1 MYNRRRPVPKEGG
14 TAPMLDSLIRYLQRF
29 LWSPQFTGL
38 PPVPAFGVAFLRYVW
53 AIVRDLMSGQLTMR
67 AMSLVYTTLL
77 SIVPLLAFS
86 FSVLKGFGIHRELE
100 PQLTEFLAPLGSQGE
115 RIVSTLMNLVNDV
128 DGGVLGGVSLAFF
141 IYTAFSMVQK
151 IEESVNF
158 VWHVSNPRSIAR
170 RFTEYFSVLLM
181 GPVVLVVALGIIAS
195 VRNNALTERLMEVEP
210 FGTAIVAAGEL
221 TPYLLAILALTV
233 LYKLIPNTRV
243 KFRAAFVGGL
253 TAGIL
258 WATTSAVFANVFVGA
273 GGRIQV
279 VYASFAIAILVLM
292 WLYLNWLILL
302 LGAQIAF
309 YNQNPGFLRLGRRET
324 RLANSLRE
332 RLALNVMYLVGAAF
346 RGGSGCRTVRELAKE
361 LAIPGIV
368 ISQVVT
374 NLEDAGLITST
385 EQERLV
391 PAREPARIRLQD
403 ILDAVREG
411 GDTGSWRPPSWTP
424 AIADLGDRI
433 DDALETVVDERTL
446 SDLLD
451 QLEDGAERAG

>member
-1 MYNRRRPVPKEGG
+1 MYNRRRFVPKEGSR
-14 TAPMLDSLIRYLQRF
+14 TPMLDSLIRYLQRF
-29 LWSPQFTGL
+29 LWSPQFAGL
-38 PPVPAFGVAFLRYVW
+38 PPVPAFGIAFLRYVW

-195 VRNNALTERLMEVEP
+195 VRNNALTARLMEVEP
-210 FGTAIVAAGEL
+210 FGTAIIAAGKL
-221 TPYLLAILALTV
+221 TPYVLAILALTV

-324 RLANSLRE
+324 RLANALRE

-346 RGGSGCRTVRELAKE
+346 RDGSGYRTVRELARE

-374 NLEDAGLITST
+374 SLEEAGLITST

-411 GDTGSWRPPSWTP
+411 GDTGSWRPPVWTP

-433 DDALETVVDERTL
+433 DEALETVVDDRTL

-451 QLEDGAERAG
+451 RLEAADEKGD

>member
-1 MYNRRRPVPKEGG
+1 
-14 TAPMLDSLIRYLQRF
+14 MLDSLIRYLQQF
-29 LWSPQFTGL
+29 LWSPKFSGL
-38 PPVPAFGVAFLRYVW
+38 PALPAFGVAFLRYTY

-115 RIVSTLMNLVNDV
+115 KIVSTLMRLVNDV

-151 IEESVNF
+151 IEESVNY

-195 VRNNALTERLMEVEP
+195 IRNNALTERLMEVEP

-221 TPYLLAILALTV
+221 TPYVLAVLALTV

-258 WATTSAVFANVFVGA
+258 WATTSAVFASVFVGA

-309 YNQNPGFLRLGRRET
+309 YNQNPGFLRLGRRQT
-324 RLANSLRE
+324 RLASGLRE
-332 RLALNVMYLVGAAF
+332 RLALNIMYLVGAAF
-346 RGGSGCRTVRELAKE
+346 RDRTGAGTVRALSKE
-361 LAIPGIV
+361 LAVPGIV
-368 ISQVVT
+368 VSDVVT
-374 NLEDAGLITST
+374 SLEEAGLITGT

-391 PAREPARIRLQD
+391 PGREPARIRLRD
-403 ILDAVREG
+403 ILNAIREG

-424 AIADLGDRI
+424 AIAQMSERLDEAI
-433 DDALETVVDERTL
+433 DSVVDDRTL

-451 QLEDGAERAG
+451 QREGDRESGGGSGPGAAGD

>member
-14 TAPMLDSLIRYLQRF
+14 TVPMLDSLIRYLQRF
-29 LWSPQFTGL
+29 LWSPQFAGL
-38 PPVPAFGVAFLRYVW
+38 PPVPAFGIAFLRYVW

-374 NLEDAGLITST
+374 NLEEAGLITST

-391 PAREPARIRLQD
+391 PAREPARIGLQD
-403 ILDAVREG
+403 ILEAVREG
-411 GDTGSWRPPSWTP
+411 GDTGSWRPPEWTP

-433 DDALETVVDERTL
+433 DEALQTVVDERTL

-451 QLEDGAERAG
+451 QLEDGNSQSG

>member
-14 TAPMLDSLIRYLQRF
+14 TKPMLDSLIRYLQRF
-29 LWSPQFTGL
+29 LWSPQFAGL
-38 PPVPAFGVAFLRYVW
+38 PPVPAFGIAFLRYVW

-374 NLEDAGLITST
+374 SLEEAGLITST

-391 PAREPARIRLQD
+391 PAREPARIGLQD

-411 GDTGSWRPPSWTP
+411 GDTGSWRPPEWTP

-433 DDALETVVDERTL
+433 DEAFESVVDDRTL

-451 QLEDGAERAG
+451 QLEDGNRQPG

>member
-1 MYNRRRPVPKEGG
+1 
-14 TAPMLDSLIRYLQRF
+14 MLDSLIRYLQRF
-29 LWSPQFTGL
+29 LWSPQFAGL
-38 PPVPAFGVAFLRYVW
+38 PPVPAFGIAFLRYVW

-86 FSVLKGFGIHRELE
+86 FSVLKGFGIHRDLE

-115 RIVSTLMNLVNDV
+115 RIVTTLMNLVNDV

-151 IEESVNF
+151 IEESVNY
-158 VWHVSNPRSIAR
+158 VWHVSNPRSITR

-181 GPVVLVVALGIIAS
+181 GPVVLVVAIGIMAS
-195 VRNNALTERLMEVEP
+195 IRNNALTERLLEVEP
-210 FGTAIVAAGEL
+210 FGTAIVAAGQL

-258 WATTSAVFANVFVGA
+258 WATTSAVFASVFVGA

-279 VYASFAIAILVLM
+279 VYASFAIAILALM

-309 YNQNPGFLRLGRRET
+309 YNQNPGFLRLGHRET

-374 NLEDAGLITST
+374 SLEDGGLITST

-391 PAREPARIRLQD
+391 PAREPARIGLRD

-424 AIADLGDRI
+424 AIAELGDRI
-433 DDALETVVDERTL
+433 DEALESVVDERTL

-451 QLEDGAERAG
+451 QLEDRDRQAG